1 MAAKDKD
8 TVSLTASTDNLSIVL
23 DTTPSINH
31 QTTDN
36 KPIRSSFRHLF
47 SFTRWNQAAP
57 LTAALTASAAF
68 AAIKSIYPIFLGKI
82 FNIVSDFGAGRRSGS
97 ETLHEISHWSQILIG
112 LAIVNCLSGSAFLA
126 LWVIFGE
133 LQAKSVRQ
141 DVFKSLLS
149 KNMAWFDS
157 LDQGISSLLVRIQTQ
172 VYNDPTLEANN
183 YQVLTRSIGKLEN
196 FSSQHRKSLAS

>member
-1 MAAKDKD
+1 MTLDTMTVKQED
-8 TVSLTASTDNLSIVL
+8 TVSLPVLADKPSIVL
-23 DTTPSINH
+23 DITSSANH
-31 QTTDN
+31 ETGN

-57 LTAALTASAAF
+57 LIAALAASAAF

-82 FNIVSDFGAGRRSGS
+82 FNVVSDFGAGRRSGT

-112 LAIVNCLSGSAFLA
+112 LGLINCLSGSAFLS

-141 DVFKSLLS
+141 DIFKSLLS
-149 KNMAWFDS
+149 KNIAWFDS

-172 VYNDPTLEANN
+172 VLHK
-183 YQVLTRSIGKLEN
+183 I
-196 FSSQHRKSLAS
+196 